1 MIVKSSQVKYLN
13 AYGYDYYATSVEK
26 VTRTITKPLPVITGW
41 VKSVFPKY
49 LKGYEQYYERVDNL
63 YPYWKLKPE
72 YCVHGENRPCY
83 TIEVTYDVIDIT
95 LTERGRKTVQNR
107 MEKHNRLAKQYALLL
122 E

>member
-1 MIVKSSQVKYLN
+1 MRVKSSQVKYLC
-13 AYGYDYYATSVEK
+13 AYGVDYRVTSVEK

-41 VKSVFPKY
+41 GPSKFPKY
-49 LKGYEQYYERVDNL
+49 LKGYEQYYNCVDNY

-95 LTERGRKTVQNR
+95 LTEGGREKVQNR
-107 MEKHNRLAKQYALLL
+107 MERHNKLAKQYALLL